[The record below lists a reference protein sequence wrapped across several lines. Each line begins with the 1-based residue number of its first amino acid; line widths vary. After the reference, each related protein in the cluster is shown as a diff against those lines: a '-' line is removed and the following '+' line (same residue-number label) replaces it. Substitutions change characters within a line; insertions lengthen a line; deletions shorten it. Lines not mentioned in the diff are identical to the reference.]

1 MRNSIVYLFCLTL
14 LILGGC
20 KTYKQ
25 DIMFRPQDGYDS
37 SELRNAV
44 DQTEKN
50 YVIQVNDLLRLDVF
64 TNRGER
70 IIDPNFEIGVGA
82 GGNQNM
88 RNQQQI
94 FNYLV
99 QVDGNVKLPIL
110 GLVSLQGLTIQE
122 AEDRLESLYNEFY
135 KDSYVKLQYD
145 NKRVIVLGAT
155 GGQVVQ
161 LPNENMSLVEVV
173 ALAGGVNQDGR
184 VDAIR
189 LIRGDLSSPQVFMV
203 DLSTVEGMKASI
215 LNVEPGDVIYIEP
228 RRRVFF
234 EALRDITPILSL
246 VVSLLTLALVIEN
259 LND

>member
-1 MRNSIVYLFCLTL
+1 MFCLTL

>member
-1 MRNSIVYLFCLTL
+1 
-14 LILGGC
+14 
-20 KTYKQ
+20 
-25 DIMFRPQDGYDS
+25 MFRPQDGYDS